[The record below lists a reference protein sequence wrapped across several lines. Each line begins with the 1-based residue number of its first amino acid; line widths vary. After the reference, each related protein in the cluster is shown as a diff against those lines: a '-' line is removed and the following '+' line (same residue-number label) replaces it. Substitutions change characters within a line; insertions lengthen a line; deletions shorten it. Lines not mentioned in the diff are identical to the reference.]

1 MSNTLAI
8 EPDALAMI
16 IEIRDNEP
24 GDSEFALLM
33 EISGI
38 QGFQF
43 QYELSFVPVTDA
55 GEGDVVERYDSLAVI
70 LRERD
75 LPNLD
80 GAVLKIGEAGLSI
93 ENPHGPSPTMPG
105 SIPGSLEGPLAE
117 KVQTILETQINP
129 AIAAHGG
136 GARLVSIDDDNV
148 VYLELLGGCQGCGLA
163 SVTLRQGIERTLRE
177 AIPEITGVEDATD
190 HAHGENPYYQQSKK

>member
-24 GDSEFALLM
+24 GDDEFALLM
-33 EISGI
+33 EINGI

-55 GEGDVVERYDSLAVI
+55 GEGDVVERYDGLAVI

-80 GAVLKIGEAGLSI
+80 GATLKIGEAGLSI
-93 ENPHGPSPTMPG
+93 ENPNGPSPTMPG
-105 SIPGSLEGPLAE
+105 SVPGTLEGPLAE
-117 KVQTILETQINP
+117 QVQTILETQINP
-129 AIAAHGG
+129 AIASHGG
-136 GARLVSIDDDNV
+136 GARLVSIDEDNV

-163 SVTLRQGIERTLRE
+163 SVTLRQGIEKTLRE